1 MSDFILDG
9 DDYINLLNT
18 EEDFKKFNRMK
29 EIWESGE
36 LNKSAKECFNVVIE
50 FDNLRQDLH
59 GEKRHKFLIIGD
71 PKLN

>member
-9 DDYINLLNT
+9 DNYIDLIKND
-18 EEDFKKFNRMK
+18 EDLQKFNRLK

-36 LNKSAKECFNVVIE
+36 LRKPAKEIFNLVIE
-50 FDNLRQDLH
+50 FDNLRQDLF